1 MAVAAVQRFRARRQ
15 HRRAAE
21 HDSPLRRLS
30 PLSLSSLS
38 CPHSSTIKS
47 DKVTRHSLDHGR
59 SPCTHDTVRPNP
71 SSRSPYGSIRHTKHS
86 GDGFG
91 IRGNSTRRKGDK
103 HSARA
108 HHRKGTNINRPRA
121 VVQRICLP
129 PLTSLM
135 CLNCNLPLSEGHPAR
150 FALQTQVM
158 RRDPRATMS
167 WTNNSKKKKK
177 RSVRDGR
184 NRERKTRKPRP
195 AAV

>member
-1 MAVAAVQRFRARRQ
+1 MPVVSTVGQQNMTPPPAAYHHFRFLPSLARTP
-15 HRRAAE
+15 RR
-21 HDSPLRRLS
+21 S
-30 PLSLSSLS
+30 
-38 CPHSSTIKS
+38 KS

-71 SSRSPYGSIRHTKHS
+71 SSRSPCGSIRHTKHS

-135 CLNCNLPLSEGHPAR
+135 RLNCNLPLSEGHPAR

-177 RSVRDGR
+177 
-184 NRERKTRKPRP
+184 E
-195 AAV
+195 A

>member
-38 CPHSSTIKS
+38 CPHSSTFQVGQGYTS
-47 DKVTRHSLDHGR
+47 LTRSRAVAVYARHSSTQPLFSVSLRQYPSHKTLGR
-59 SPCTHDTVRPNP
+59 WFWNP
-71 SSRSPYGSIRHTKHS
+71 GEQFVP
-86 GDGFG
+86 
-91 IRGNSTRRKGDK
+91 KGDK

-135 CLNCNLPLSEGHPAR
+135 RLNCNLPLSEGHPAR

-167 WTNNSKKKKK
+167 WTNNSKKKK